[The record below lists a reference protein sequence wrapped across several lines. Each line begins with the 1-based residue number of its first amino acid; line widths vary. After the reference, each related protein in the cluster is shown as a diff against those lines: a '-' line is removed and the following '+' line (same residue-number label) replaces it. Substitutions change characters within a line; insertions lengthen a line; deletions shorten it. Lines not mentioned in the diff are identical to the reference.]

1 MSAICAQ
8 NSGWNFRNRAD
19 LGFNLKNAR
28 YLLFC
33 YSKVVVVQL
42 LPFLPLPVKK

>member
-8 NSGWNFRNRAD
+8 NSGWNFRNRSH

-28 YLLFC
+28 HLLFFD
-33 YSKVVVVQL
+33 SNVVVVQL
-42 LPFLPLPVKK
+42 LPFLPLPFKK